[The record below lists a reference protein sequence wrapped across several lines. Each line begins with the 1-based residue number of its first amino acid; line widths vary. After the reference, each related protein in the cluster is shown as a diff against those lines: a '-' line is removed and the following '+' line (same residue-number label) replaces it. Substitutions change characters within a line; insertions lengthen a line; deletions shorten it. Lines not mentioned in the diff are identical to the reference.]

1 MPFHRLVRIAAVVLG
16 LLVPAFVLP
25 TEAHARSKSKSSVS
39 KHVKKKGARGKGRGK
54 FIGHGVPQTALRE
67 APLPKPSGRVVVVS
81 RNVHAQADVNIY
93 NEDGSFNQVAL
104 ATLDRVFRCRR
115 TGEERAIDPRLYEIL
130 SIVYDRYGK
139 TIEVNSG
146 FRYQRNEGSR
156 HFHGSAID
164 ISIDGVNWRELF
176 AFASSLDSGG
186 MGIGRYPRNNFVHI
200 DFRAPGEP
208 SYRWT
213 DTKRSRRAD
222 PGKAPS
228 KMWRRSAR
236 PNT

>member
-1 MPFHRLVRIAAVVLG
+1 MPIHRLVRIAAVVLG
-16 LLVPAFVLP
+16 LLVPAFLLP
-25 TEAHARSKSKSSVS
+25 SEADARSSSNQVSKSKKRS
-39 KHVKKKGARGKGRGK
+39 KARGK
-54 FIGHGVPQTALRE
+54 FVGHGVSQASLRTE
-67 APLPKPSGRVVVVS
+67 PLPKPSGRVVVLS
-81 RNVHAQADVNIY
+81 KNVHTQADVNIY
-93 NEDGSFNQVAL
+93 NADGSLNQAAL
-104 ATLDRVFRCRR
+104 AELDKVFRCKR

-130 SIVYDRYGK
+130 SIIYDRYGK

-164 ISIDGVNWRELF
+164 ITIAGVSWRELF
-176 AFASSLDSGG
+176 NFASSLDAGG
-186 MGIGRYPRNNFVHI
+186 MGIGRYPRNNFIHI
-200 DFRAPGEP
+200 DVRAPGEP

-213 DTKRSRRAD
+213 DTTRNDRRAAA
-222 PGKAPS
+222 GKAPS

>member
-1 MPFHRLVRIAAVVLG
+1 MVRVAAVLLG
-16 LLVPAFVLP
+16 LLTPAFLLP
-25 TEAHARSKSKSSVS
+25 SEADARSSSS
-39 KHVKKKGARGKGRGK
+39 QVKKKKHKSKGRGK
-54 FIGHGVPQTALRE
+54 FVGHGVPQSALRTD
-67 APLPKPSGRVVVVS
+67 PLPRPSGRVVVEHK
-81 RNVHAQADVNIY
+81 NVHGRADVMIY
-93 NEDGSFNQVAL
+93 NEDGSFNQKAL
-104 ATLDRVFRCRR
+104 AELDKVFRCRR
-115 TGEERAIDPRLYEIL
+115 TGEERAIDPRLYEVL
-130 SIVYDRYGK
+130 SIIYDRYGK

-164 ISIDGVNWRELF
+164 ITIAGVSWRELF
-176 AFASSLDSGG
+176 NFASSLDAGG
-186 MGIGRYPRNNFVHI
+186 MGIGRYPQNNFVHI